1 MRRPFT
7 EQACVTDGRPAR
19 RRPINHPLRP
29 DHLKRLVDITLKSG
43 LCARNRTNQVIL
55 ASEF

>member
-1 MRRPFT
+1 MRRPVT

-19 RRPINHPLRP
+19 RRPISHQLRP

-43 LCARNRTNQVIL
+43 LYARNRTSHSNQ
-55 ASEF
+55 